1 MSATTYRLDPAMPI
15 LLRPDGSAQIGWDPR
30 RAVRVAP
37 AAGWTA
43 TALAAVLHRLAAG
56 ASAEQLAAEAC
67 PHLPPGADHAAIG
80 ALIDQLVAA
89 EVAGT
94 VEDPGPRRTPN
105 VRIHGDGPLAQLLYD
120 GLRCADARLARSH
133 AANIAVHP
141 TGTDLV
147 LLADTQVPDP
157 RLARDL
163 TRGGVA
169 HLPVRVRDG
178 RGLVGPLVIPG
189 VTSCLT
195 CADLHRTD
203 RDAAWPVLAAQ
214 LRGRVGTAD
223 RATLLATA
231 ALALRQVHTVLA
243 AVRGSRARAAAPATL
258 STTLEVDVDAG
269 AIRARHWPRHP
280 GCGC

>member
-1 MSATTYRLDPAMPI
+1 
-15 LLRPDGSAQIGWDPR
+15 
-30 RAVRVAP
+30 
-37 AAGWTA
+37 
-43 TALAAVLHRLAAG
+43 
-56 ASAEQLAAEAC
+56 
-67 PHLPPGADHAAIG
+67 
-80 ALIDQLVAA
+80 
-89 EVAGT
+89 
-94 VEDPGPRRTPN
+94 
-105 VRIHGDGPLAQLLYD
+105 
-120 GLRCADARLARSH
+120 
-133 AANIAVHP
+133 
-141 TGTDLV
+141 
-147 LLADTQVPDP
+147 
-157 RLARDL
+157 
-163 TRGGVA
+163 GVA

-195 CADLHRTD
+195 CSDLHRTD

-243 AVRGSRARAAAPATL
+243 AVRGSSARAAAPATL